1 MAYND
6 EEKWAATR
14 SSIGMSM
21 LDKTEAKGLTNNE
34 FIAIASSFAMGIDYT
49 DTFDMWGVAIGEKA
63 RAQIAALQLKRIER
77 VFFDIN
83 GIDHKRGALSKVN
96 QVLKPD
102 IHRVPISKKVYF
114 LGISYMPKLAVRFDI
129 AYFWSFFGSDFFDH

>member
-1 MAYND
+1 MSNDWFVSTNPTPRLHIIERAWRAAYND

-21 LDKTEAKGLTNNE
+21 FDKTEAKGLTNNE

-83 GIDHKRGALSKVN
+83 GIDHKLGALSEVN
-96 QVLKPD
+96 
-102 IHRVPISKKVYF
+102 
-114 LGISYMPKLAVRFDI
+114 
-129 AYFWSFFGSDFFDH
+129 